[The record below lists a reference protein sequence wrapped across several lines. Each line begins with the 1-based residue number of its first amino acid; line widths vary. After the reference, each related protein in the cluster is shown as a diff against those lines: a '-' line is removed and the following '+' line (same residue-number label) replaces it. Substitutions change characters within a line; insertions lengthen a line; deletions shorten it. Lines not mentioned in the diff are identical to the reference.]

1 MGERKGRERNRR
13 RRGKIDKKRREREG
27 RRVWTD
33 WSNMNITYPE
43 KYKVPEIQEFH
54 KALLQAISPLEHIAD
69 LQ

>member
-33 WSNMNITYPE
+33 WSNMAEHYIPR
-43 KYKVPEIQEFH
+43 KV
-54 KALLQAISPLEHIAD
+54 
-69 LQ
+69 